1 MMTWI
6 KETSCR
12 CSSETVL
19 LEFTLV
25 DKEHHDQGYWV
36 FSFIFYYFY
45 GFWYCFKF
53 SHEQPALERTAD
65 YSLIHYRKE
74 IVRQLCYFP
83 EFDHPRSMPPQ
94 SQLLIH
100 LTMGL
105 LWQNIYPLSVKKGKR
120 VWCVGKGEKNY
131 KVRTYCSAPQCNH
144 HMNLTSCFQLFHSV
158 GYDHWHYVTKF

>member
-1 MMTWI
+1 MTTSSPMMTWI
-6 KETSCR
+6 KEISCR

-83 EFDHPRSMPPQ
+83 EFDHPPVHATTEPAPHPPDHGPFVTEH
-94 SQLLIH
+94 IPIV
-100 LTMGL
+100 GEERKACVVC
-105 LWQNIYPLSVKKGKR
+105 WKR
-120 VWCVGKGEKNY
+120 GKNY
-131 KVRTYCSAPQCNH
+131 KVRTYCSAP
-144 HMNLTSCFQLFHSV
+144 
-158 GYDHWHYVTKF
+158 